1 MWSMVHEHKILSLF
15 QMEKQS
21 GIQGIALAKPQNV
34 DDLATLNSVI
44 RLMAPEK
51 GAEQPLHKFARFK
64 HNINEWYKEMSD
76 YGLTKE
82 EQKLLKPILL
92 PSSGLCESQEGFMM
106 LVQMPECGGF
116 DLTFA
121 DKLRKSIA
129 KKKPEEFNKLA
140 EEYFRV
146 TAEKGLS
153 KNLCNYVWNVL
164 VSTSKGYGFNKS
176 HTLAYSLVA
185 LQEMNL
191 AYKYPIIYW
200 NTACLIAD
208 SGGEDSST
216 DYTKIAQS
224 VNKIRNAGVNISLVN
239 INKSSLEFE
248 PDENNNQILFGM
260 KALNNV
266 TDDLVNTIIA
276 NRPYCSI
283 LDFCNKIRPKK
294 QSMISLI
301 KAGAFNEFCSQQK
314 AMVEYL
320 WITCDK
326 KKRLT
331 LQNMPGLIRYGL
343 LPEDTERHILAR
355 RIYEFNR
362 YLKAECKYD
371 GTYYRLDERA
381 IDFIYEIS
389 TQIGG
394 IEEGIVN
401 ENDMFLFSIKDWDNF
416 YQKEMDVF
424 RDWIK
429 ENKDSILDELNTQI
443 FMQDWK
449 KYAKGNVSSWEM
461 EAMCFY
467 YHDHEL
473 KNVNKPKYGLSN
485 FNTLPEIP
493 IADKFFRQTIPL
505 YKLSIICG
513 TCIAKNKDK
522 GVAYLLTSE
531 GVVVPVKFSR
541 EYFSIFNKQIF
552 RKNSDGTKTILERSW
567 FNRGQKILVQGYRRE
582 NEFVA
587 KKYANS
593 TTAHQLYHIDAILA
607 DGSLVL
613 RSERATGEEEDDE

>member
-1 MWSMVHEHKILSLF
+1 M
-15 QMEKQS
+15 
-21 GIQGIALAKPQNV
+21 
-34 DDLATLNSVI
+34 
-44 RLMAPEK
+44 
-51 GAEQPLHKFARFK
+51 
-64 HNINEWYKEMSD
+64 
-76 YGLTKE
+76 
-82 EQKLLKPILL
+82 
-92 PSSGLCESQEGFMM
+92 
-106 LVQMPECGGF
+106 
-116 DLTFA
+116 
-121 DKLRKSIA
+121 

-200 NTACLIAD
+200 NTACLITD
-208 SGGEDSST
+208 SGGENSST

-224 VNKIRNAGVNISLVN
+224 VNKIRNAGVNISLIN

-248 PDENNNQILFGM
+248 PDEKNNQILFGM

-276 NRPYCSI
+276 NRPYYSI
-283 LDFCNKIRPKK
+283 FDFYNRIKPKK

-343 LPEDTERHILAR
+343 LPESTEAQVLAR
-355 RIYEFNR
+355 RVYEFNR
-362 YLKAECKYD
+362 YLKAECKYTE
-371 GTYYRLDERA
+371 TYYKLDERA
-381 IDFIYEIS
+381 IDFIYELS
-389 TQIGG
+389 EQVGG
-394 IEEGIVN
+394 IEENIIN
-401 ENDMFLFSIKDWDNF
+401 QNNIFSFSVKDWDNF
-416 YQKEMDVF
+416 YQKEMDIF

-429 ENKDSILDELNTQI
+429 EDKENILNNLNTQI
-443 FMQDWK
+443 FMQDWE
-449 KYAKGNVSSWEM
+449 KYARGNVSSWEM

-473 KNVNKPKYGLSN
+473 KNVNKSKYGLSD
-485 FNTLPEIP
+485 FNSLPEIP
-493 IADKFFRQTIPL
+493 IVDKFFRQTIPL

-522 GVAYLLTSE
+522 GVVYLLTSE
-531 GVVVPVKFSR
+531 GTVVPVKFSR
-541 EYFSIFNKQIF
+541 EYFSNFDKQIF
-552 RKNSDGTKTILERSW
+552 HKNSDGTKTVLERSW
-567 FNRGQKILVQGYRRE
+567 FNRGQKILIQGYRRE

-593 TTAHQLYHIDAILA
+593 ITAHQLYHIDEITN

-613 RSERATGEEEDDE
+613 RSKRVAGEEEDDE